1 MSNIFIPIF
10 AISLGASFFEVGLI
24 TASFSL
30 ASFVSSF
37 IFGKAADINR
47 LRPIVLIGL
56 LMSAF
61 AFALQFFANDTFSLI
76 VIRAMVGF
84 CMCIY
89 PAALTVYVYYQKESI
104 GKFSSFGS
112 LGWMAGFLVAGLVQ
126 DVRYLFILSSLCYCI
141 SFASALELKDIE
153 RPSLK
158 VGFFSLGTFR
168 KNIATYMSVFVR
180 QSGAAAV
187 WTVLPLYLAFLGA
200 SVMWIGAIYAIN
212 PLLQFLIMRRL
223 DRFRNEL
230 LIRWG
235 FILSGIAFFGY
246 FLSDSFIQII
256 PGMVFVAFGWS
267 FMFVGANQLLMDKN
281 EEKATAAGIL
291 NSVIAASNIV
301 GAVLGGMMLQ
311 LYGYRETM
319 LFAFLCSLAGFFI
332 FRILDRSF
340 LQEGA

>member
-1 MSNIFIPIF
+1 
-10 AISLGASFFEVGLI
+10 
-24 TASFSL
+24 
-30 ASFVSSF
+30 
-37 IFGKAADINR
+37 
-47 LRPIVLIGL
+47 
-56 LMSAF
+56 
-61 AFALQFFANDTFSLI
+61 
-76 VIRAMVGF
+76 
-84 CMCIY
+84 MCIY